1 MFFVNK
7 KGFVHATRS
16 PKIRIIRNMNKTKPP
31 KCASIYRFKSKK
43 DVMTAHNAQQLRDLI
58 EPARE
63 QMPPETYR
71 AITRAIEKST
81 ASLKNWSFIMLETS
95 LNRAV
100 VNHMTKRSKMPLV
113 AVNLWAM
120 FLDNLRTDTC
130 EILLTRQEMADQL
143 GQLPCN
149 ISRIISEFAAI
160 KVIRREKKGGRVF
173 YFLNPWVA
181 THLTGEARDKAQDNS
196 PMLSFDYEGFFECC
210 FEESKNKKAASDEVV
225 PENDLTHE
233 VSTSMRE
240 AVPTEEAKNK
250 PKRGRRGLKVIKG
263 GLTSTMENMSSALAV
278 HFPNPFDEA
287 KKALKDM
294 AVKSYAAVMADPII
308 ARDPLYFLLFLLC
321 YLTWIATFLSFDVQ
335 GISVLRFFG
344 FY

>member
-1 MFFVNK
+1 
-7 KGFVHATRS
+7 
-16 PKIRIIRNMNKTKPP
+16 MNKSKRP
-31 KCASIYRFKSKK
+31 KHASVFRFKSKK
-43 DVMTAHNAQQLRDLI
+43 DVMTAHNAQQLRELI

-81 ASLKNWSFIMLETS
+81 ASVKNWRFIMLQPD
-95 LNRAV
+95 LNQAV
-100 VNHMTKRSKMPLV
+100 IHHMTKRSKMPLV

-120 FLDNLRTDTC
+120 FLNNLRTDTG
-130 EILLTRQEMADQL
+130 EILLTRQEMADKL
-143 GQLPCN
+143 KQLPRD
-149 ISRIISEFAAI
+149 ISSVMSEFAAI

-181 THLTGEARDKAQDNS
+181 THLTGEARDNAQDNS

-210 FEESKNKKAASDEVV
+210 FKESKSKKAASDEVI
-225 PENDLTHE
+225 PQTYHNE
-233 VSTSMRE
+233 VAS
-240 AVPTEEAKNK
+240 K
-250 PKRGRRGLKVIKG
+250 PKRGKRGLKVIKG

-278 HFPNPFDEA
+278 LFPNPFDEA

-294 AVKSYAAVMADPII
+294 TVKSYAAVMADPLI
-308 ARDPLYFLLFLLC
+308 ARDPLFFFLFLLVLLVWC
-321 YLTWIATFLSFDVQ
+321 ATYLSFDVQ
-335 GISVLRFFG
+335 GISVLRYFG

>member
-1 MFFVNK
+1 
-7 KGFVHATRS
+7 
-16 PKIRIIRNMNKTKPP
+16 MNKSKRP
-31 KCASIYRFKSKK
+31 KHASVYRFKSKK
-43 DVMTAHNAQQLRDLI
+43 DVMTAQNVQQ
-58 EPARE
+58 ARE
-63 QMPPETYR
+63 LLESLREQLPEEVYR
-71 AITRAIEKST
+71 AANREIEKST
-81 ASLKNWSFIMLETS
+81 ASVKNWRFIMLETS

-181 THLTGEARDKAQDNS
+181 THLTGEERDNAQDNA
-196 PMLSFDYEGFFECC
+196 PILPFDYADFFEHC
-210 FEESKNKKAASDEVV
+210 FKESKSKKAASDEVI
-225 PENDLTHE
+225 PQTYHNE
-233 VSTSMRE
+233 VAS
-240 AVPTEEAKNK
+240 K
-250 PKRGRRGLKVIKG
+250 PKRGKRGLKVIKG
-263 GLTSTMENMSSALAV
+263 GLTSTMENMSSALAA

-287 KKALKDM
+287 KKALEDM
-294 AVKSYAAVMADPII
+294 AVKSYAAVMVDPLI
-308 ARDPLYFLLFLLC
+308 ARDPLFFFLFLLVLLVWC
-321 YLTWIATFLSFDVQ
+321 AMYLSFDVQ
-335 GISVLRFFG
+335 GISVLRYFG